1 MSLFLLILGLVL
13 FVCLIIV
20 HELGHF
26 IVARRNKVQ
35 VEEFGI
41 GFPPRALSR
50 KMPSGYI
57 LSLNWLPLGGFVRLR
72 GEHDADKG
80 KGSFGE
86 ANLWSKTKIIAAGV
100 VMNLIACFVILTFLA
115 LVGLPQIINNQ
126 FTIVNDSKITKQE
139 VLAGYI
145 QPDSPA
151 AKAGIKS
158 QDSIVS
164 IVTSQGKT
172 ININSADDLPSITKA
187 NAGETITLNYQYNG
201 KSYSRG
207 MTLRTKAAV
216 TASLSS
222 NNPKGYLGIEPS
234 NFVLK
239 RYTWSAPI
247 VSLGFMEQVT
257 VLTFKG
263 LGNAVVGLFQG
274 NTTKASSQVSG
285 PVGIVVLLK
294 DGSLLG
300 YRFILLIVAIISL
313 SLAIINILPIPALD
327 GGRLFFTLLPRLFL
341 KRPLKQKTEEWI
353 NGSGMAALMLIFIL
367 ITIVDI
373 KRYF

>member
-1 MSLFLLILGLVL
+1 MSVLLLILGIVL
-13 FVCLIIV
+13 FICLIII
-20 HELGHF
+20 HEFGHF
-26 IVARRNKVQ
+26 IIARRNNVQ

-41 GFPPRALSR
+41 GFPPRAFSK
-50 KMPSGYI
+50 KMSSGYI
-57 LSLNWLPLGGFVRLR
+57 LSLNWLPLGGFVRLK
-72 GEHDADKG
+72 GEHDADTG

-86 ANLWSKTKIIAAGV
+86 ANLWAKTKIIAAGV
-100 VMNLIACFVILTFLA
+100 AMNLLACFIILTFLSI
-115 LVGLPQIINNQ
+115 VGLPQIVNNQ
-126 FTIVNDSKITKQE
+126 FTVSSNSKITKQE

-145 QPDSPA
+145 QPNSPA

-164 IVTSQGKT
+164 IINDQGEKVD
-172 ININSADDLPSITKA
+172 INSSNTLPNITKD
-187 NAGETITLNYQYNG
+187 NAGKTITLNYLYNG
-201 KSYSRG
+201 NQYSKNI
-207 MTLRTKAAV
+207 TLRTTSDVK
-216 TASLSS
+216 ASLKT
-222 NNPKGYLGIEPS
+222 NDPKGYLGIEPS

-247 VSLGFMEQVT
+247 VSIGFMGQVT
-257 VLTFKG
+257 ALTLKG
-263 LGNAVVGLFQG
+263 IGSAVVGLVQG

-300 YRFILLIVAIISL
+300 YKFILLIVAIISL

-327 GGRLFFTLLPRLFL
+327 GGRLFFTVLPRLVL

-353 NGSGMAALMLIFIL
+353 HGSGMVVLMLLFVL
-367 ITIVDI
+367 ITIVDV
-373 KRYF
+373 RRFF